1 MAMCSACS
9 PISSTG
15 THTPT
20 SRAFGGLRFQR
31 TFLSAAQEP
40 FGNLSGATTAPGMPA
55 SPLIG
60 DEANAMTTRLALNSK
75 GWKEVLLKRRSTKHL
90 QACAQQSS
98 KLTRWRISPDT
109 STLRREENLTRDL
122 GSTGFCYK
130 ISWLCLIDI
139 YPELLEDVLLFTDF
153 RPLRVSDSILWQVST
168 IEALQASAT
177 QNPRKATPVLGML
190 SKRQHSSGSNTVS

>member
-40 FGNLSGATTAPGMPA
+40 FGNLSVATTAPGMPA

-60 DEANAMTTRLALNSK
+60 GEANAMTTRLALNSK
-75 GWKEVLLKRRSTKHL
+75 GLKELRLKRRNTKHL
-90 QACAQQSS
+90 RACAQHSFRPIQ
-98 KLTRWRISPDT
+98 WRISPDMNM
-109 STLRREENLTRDL
+109 LRREENWIRDL

-130 ISWLCLIDI
+130 IPWLCPIDI
-139 YPELLEDVLLFTDF
+139 YPSLLEEVLLFTDC
-153 RPLRVSDSILWQVST
+153 RPLRVSDSILW
-168 IEALQASAT
+168 
-177 QNPRKATPVLGML
+177 
-190 SKRQHSSGSNTVS
+190 